1 MFSLLYGFWQYLSR
15 KVEYNVLVLG
25 VDSAGKTT
33 FVEKVKEQFS
43 GARAPP
49 PEKILPTVGLN
60 IGRVETQKCKIVFW
74 DLGGQKGL
82 RSIWDKYFEEAHSVV
97 YVVDSSDPS
106 RLEENR
112 SALRGIIGSKDLEA
126 APVLVVAN
134 KQDRP
139 DALEPEAV
147 LGALDLGGRPRLE
160 HKVQPM
166 SALRGEGVTAGVSW
180 LMEAMKKGGR
190 MAVGNPG
197 QAASSW

>member
-1 MFSLLYGFWQYLSR
+1 M
-15 KVEYNVLVLG
+15 
-25 VDSAGKTT
+25 
-33 FVEKVKEQFS
+33 
-43 GARAPP
+43 
-49 PEKILPTVGLN
+49 
-60 IGRVETQKCKIVFW
+60 
-74 DLGGQKGL
+74 
-82 RSIWDKYFEEAHSVV
+82 
-97 YVVDSSDPS
+97 
-106 RLEENR
+106 
-112 SALRGIIGSKDLEA
+112 
-126 APVLVVAN
+126 LVVAN

-197 QAASSW
+197 QVASW